1 MKRDV
6 LKKLFLNIMFYGVM
20 FLYALILFFLLFKK
34 KSVGS
39 FQTINL
45 IPFRTIIDYL
55 FNEDVIVRSFA
66 FSNIMGNI
74 AIFIPLGIYI
84 PLLINKKSIFTNSAI
99 VALISLCVEIV
110 QYILAIGTADVDDII
125 LNTIGGLLGILIFKL
140 VYLIFK
146 DKSKVVITFLTPIGG
161 VIAVIL
167 LFLLNNW

>member
-167 LFLLNNW
+167 LFY

>member
-1 MKRDV
+1 MKRDA

-39 FQTINL
+39 FRTINL

-140 VYLIFK
+140 VYLVFK

-167 LFLLNNW
+167 LFLLNN

>member
-1 MKRDV
+1 M
-6 LKKLFLNIMFYGVM
+6 
-20 FLYALILFFLLFKK
+20 LFKK

-167 LFLLNNW
+167 LFLLNN

>member
-74 AIFIPLGIYI
+74 AIFIPNTKNVFEKNKLMDKYRVI
-84 PLLINKKSIFTNSAI
+84 PQTVL
-99 VALISLCVEIV
+99 
-110 QYILAIGTADVDDII
+110 DDIDVI
-125 LNTIGGLLGILIFKL
+125 DKLSRLYHSTNVDLLLKYMRRNI
-140 VYLIFK
+140 
-146 DKSKVVITFLTPIGG
+146 DE
-161 VIAVIL
+161 
-167 LFLLNNW
+167 

>member
-1 MKRDV
+1 
-6 LKKLFLNIMFYGVM
+6 MFYGVM

-39 FQTINL
+39 FRTINL

-66 FSNIMGNI
+66 FSNIIGNI

-110 QYILAIGTADVDDII
+110 QYILVIGTADVDDII

-167 LFLLNNW
+167 LFLLNN

>member
-1 MKRDV
+1 
-6 LKKLFLNIMFYGVM
+6 MFYGVM

-39 FQTINL
+39 FRTINL
-45 IPFRTIIDYL
+45 
-55 FNEDVIVRSFA
+55 
-66 FSNIMGNI
+66 
-74 AIFIPLGIYI
+74 I
-84 PLLINKKSIFTNSAI
+84 PLLINKKNIFTNSAI

-167 LFLLNNW
+167 LFLLNN

>member
-39 FQTINL
+39 FRTINL

-110 QYILAIGTADVDDII
+110 QYILVIGTADVDDII

-167 LFLLNNW
+167 LFLLNN

>member
-39 FQTINL
+39 FRTINL

-167 LFLLNNW
+167 LFLLNN

>member
-167 LFLLNNW
+167 LFLLNN

>member
-74 AIFIPLGIYI
+74 VIFIPLGIYI

-167 LFLLNNW
+167 LFLLNN

>member
-84 PLLINKKSIFTNSAI
+84 PLLINKKRIFTNSAI

-167 LFLLNNW
+167 LFLLNN

>member
-6 LKKLFLNIMFYGVM
+6 LTKLFLNIMFYGVM

-167 LFLLNNW
+167 LFLLNN

>member
-1 MKRDV
+1 
-6 LKKLFLNIMFYGVM
+6 MFYGVM

-55 FNEDVIVRSFA
+55 FNENVIVRSFA

-161 VIAVIL
+161 VIAMIL
-167 LFLLNNW
+167 LFLLNN

>member
-1 MKRDV
+1 
-6 LKKLFLNIMFYGVM
+6 MFYGVM

-39 FQTINL
+39 FRTINL

-110 QYILAIGTADVDDII
+110 QYILVIGTADVDDII

-167 LFLLNNW
+167 LFLLNN

>member
-1 MKRDV
+1 
-6 LKKLFLNIMFYGVM
+6 MFYGVM

-167 LFLLNNW
+167 LFY

>member
-161 VIAVIL
+161 VIAVIF
-167 LFLLNNW
+167 LFLLNN

>member
-1 MKRDV
+1 
-6 LKKLFLNIMFYGVM
+6 MFYGVM

-125 LNTIGGLLGILIFKL
+125 MNTIVGLLGILIFKL

-167 LFLLNNW
+167 LFLLNN

>member
-20 FLYALILFFLLFKK
+20 SLYALILFFLLFKK

-39 FQTINL
+39 FRTINL

-167 LFLLNNW
+167 LFLLNN

>member
-20 FLYALILFFLLFKK
+20 FLYASILFFLLFKK

-39 FQTINL
+39 FRTINL

-110 QYILAIGTADVDDII
+110 QYILVIGTADVDDII

-167 LFLLNNW
+167 LFLLNN

>member
-1 MKRDV
+1 
-6 LKKLFLNIMFYGVM
+6 MFYGVM

-167 LFLLNNW
+167 LFLLNN

>member
-45 IPFRTIIDYL
+45 IPFRTIIYYL

-84 PLLINKKSIFTNSAI
+84 PLHINKKRIFTNSAI

-167 LFLLNNW
+167 LFLLNN

>member
-1 MKRDV
+1 
-6 LKKLFLNIMFYGVM
+6 
-20 FLYALILFFLLFKK
+20 
-34 KSVGS
+34 
-39 FQTINL
+39 
-45 IPFRTIIDYL
+45 
-55 FNEDVIVRSFA
+55 
-66 FSNIMGNI
+66 MGNI

-167 LFLLNNW
+167 LFLLNN

>member
-1 MKRDV
+1 
-6 LKKLFLNIMFYGVM
+6 MFCGVM

-167 LFLLNNW
+167 LFLLNN

>member
-55 FNEDVIVRSFA
+55 FNKDVIVRSFA

-146 DKSKVVITFLTPIGG
+146 DKSKTVITFLTPIGG

-167 LFLLNNW
+167 LFVLNN